1 MGERGGGGALHEG
14 AFRCVKKE
22 TTAGLCGGAHVAGLA
37 VYFTKKTNLDK
48 QLANGLPA
56 DSPTS

>member
-1 MGERGGGGALHEG
+1 MGEGGRGALHEG

-22 TTAGLCGGAHVAGLA
+22 TTAGLGHVAGLA
-37 VYFTKKTNLDK
+37 VYVTKKTNLDK

>member
-22 TTAGLCGGAHVAGLA
+22 TTTGLGHVAGLA

-56 DSPTS
+56 DIPTS